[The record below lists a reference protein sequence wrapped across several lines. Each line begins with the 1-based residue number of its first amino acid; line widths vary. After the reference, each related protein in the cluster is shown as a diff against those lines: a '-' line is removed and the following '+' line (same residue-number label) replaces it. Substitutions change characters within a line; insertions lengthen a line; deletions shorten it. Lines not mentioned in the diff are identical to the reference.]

1 MIMKHMT
8 RTIWGGL
15 LVLACAGSLTAQ
27 EANWAEKMFD
37 KLDHDFGVVARGS
50 DARYRLAITNKYQQT
65 VHIANVTTTCG
76 CTAAKPSKE
85 TLASRET
92 AYIELSMDT
101 RKFTHLKESSV
112 TVHFDQPLQA
122 QVRIPVKAY
131 IRTDVVLTP
140 GGAEFGAVALGTQTE
155 RKIDVAY
162 AGRNDWKIKNVIN
175 KNEAIDAQIVETSR
189 NAGRVNYS
197 LLVTL
202 KSTAPAGEL
211 RGQLTLVTDDA
222 SNPYIPVLVEAR
234 VEPAY
239 LVVPELVDFGT
250 LQPRAKA
257 TKNIVVRGK
266 KPFKIEKIES
276 DRLAGTFEARM
287 PQDEKVTH
295 VIPLTVTAPDEAG
308 TISEEL
314 TITIVDVEEPI
325 RFRAYFKVVNAAT
338 ATGAPSS
345 GVAAARAQTAP

>member
-1 MIMKHMT
+1 MKMHVM
-8 RTIWGGL
+8 RAMLGGTL
-15 LVLACAGSLTAQ
+15 CLAWVGPLAAQ
-27 EANWAEKMFD
+27 DANWAEKMFD

-50 DARYRLAITNKYQQT
+50 DARYRLAITNKYQQN
-65 VHIANVTTTCG
+65 VRISNVTTTCG

-112 TVHFDQPLQA
+112 TVHFDQPLAA

-140 GGAEFGAVALGTQTE
+140 GGAEFGSVALGTSAE
-155 RKIDVAY
+155 RKIEVAY
-162 AGRNDWKIKNVIN
+162 AGRNDWKIKNVIS
-175 KNEAIDAQIVETSR
+175 KNEFIEAQAVETSR
-189 NAGRVNYS
+189 NAGRVNYN

-202 KSTAPAGEL
+202 KGSAPAGEL

-222 SNPYIPVLVEAR
+222 SNPHVPVLVEAR
-234 VEPAY
+234 IEPAY

-266 KPFKIEKIES
+266 KAFKIEKIES
-276 DRLAGTFEARM
+276 ERLAGTFEARM
-287 PQDEKVTH
+287 PQEEKTTH

-308 TISEEL
+308 TISEEM
-314 TITIVDVEEPI
+314 TITIVGVEEPV
-325 RFRAYFKVVNAAT
+325 RFRAYFKVASAAT
-338 ATGAPSS
+338 ATGSAST
-345 GVAAARAQTAP
+345 GVASAGRATP